1 MQRMTYSAFNAARNC
16 QKKYELRYREHLC
29 PREKAE
35 SLAFGS
41 VIHRALELW
50 HGRADDGNRLLAVL
64 DLIDAAYPNRVG
76 DPSKKQSWHLA
87 KAMMVGYAARYP
99 EEPFE
104 VVAIEK
110 EFEAPI
116 VNPETGAESRTFR
129 MAGKVD
135 GIIRME
141 DGLYLLEHKTAGALT
156 RDYLER
162 LWTDTQIAAYAH
174 YLRETGYPIVGVIYN
189 VLLKTRL
196 RQNTGE
202 TEEEY
207 QARKTT
213 LAAKN
218 KSGKSTAQRQE
229 PESDEEFRGRLAD
242 WYSKPD
248 VFHRERIYLSQDRLD
263 MLREEIWQGCQM
275 LLEANRRGKWLLN
288 TSHCHSWGRP
298 CEYYPYCASGF
309 NSVVLDN
316 LYEIAPPHEEL
327 AARDELAF

>member
-1 MQRMTYSAFNAARNC
+1 MQLMTYSAFNAARNC
-16 QKKYELRYREHLC
+16 QKKYELRYREHLR

-50 HGRADDGNRLLAVL
+50 HRQPEDAHRLFKVL
-64 DLIDAAYPNRVG
+64 DQIDAAYPNRTA
-76 DPSKKQSWHLA
+76 DPAEKHAWHVA
-87 KAMMVGYAARYP
+87 KAMMAGYAARYP
-99 EEPFE
+99 GEAFD
-104 VVAIEK
+104 VVEIEK

-116 VNPETGAESRTFR
+116 VNPETGADSRSFR

-135 GIIRME
+135 GIVRGK

-174 YLRETGYPIVGVIYN
+174 YLRENGYPVVGVVYN

-196 RQNTGE
+196 KQREGE

-207 QARKTT
+207 QARKAA

-218 KSGKSTAQRQE
+218 KSGRSTAQRQE
-229 PESDEEFRGRLAD
+229 PEADEDFQARLSD
-242 WYSKPD
+242 WYAKPD
-248 VFHRERIYLSQDRLD
+248 AFHRETIYLSQDRLD

-288 TSHCHSWGRP
+288 TSHCHAWGRP
-298 CEYYPYCASGF
+298 CEYYPYCSSGF
-309 NSVVLDN
+309 NDNIRDN
-316 LYEIAPPHEEL
+316 LFDVVPPHEEL
-327 AARDELAF
+327 APADSTF